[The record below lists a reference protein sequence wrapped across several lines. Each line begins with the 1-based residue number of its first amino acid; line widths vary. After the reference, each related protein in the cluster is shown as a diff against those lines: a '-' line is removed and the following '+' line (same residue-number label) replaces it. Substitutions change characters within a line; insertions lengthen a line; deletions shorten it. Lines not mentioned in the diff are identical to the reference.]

1 MQATTVQGGANATV
15 PEAPGAPA
23 PGAVVA
29 VGGAGGDPA
38 AVYQGFSA
46 QGKVLREQ
54 LEGALDERSEEIA
67 KLTNMSGNDFAE
79 ARAGVQA
86 RIARL
91 DKRIAGIEEQL
102 LQVDAQTAAAAGVP
116 GAVQPPPQYRGGDDD
131 EESFAAGMALAT
143 VFIVVFLFAR
153 RRWRRRRGYK
163 PPSATLQLPAEITT
177 RMERLE
183 NIAESTA
190 LEVER
195 IGEGQR
201 FVTKLLSEQQQKIPA
216 K

>member
-1 MQATTVQGGANATV
+1 MQATTGPGPGVIADVPAAPVAPIPGTAVGGGAN
-15 PEAPGAPA
+15 PS
-23 PGAVVA
+23 
-29 VGGAGGDPA
+29 
-38 AVYQGFSA
+38 AVYQGLKA
-46 QGKVLREQ
+46 QGRVLREQ

-67 KLTNMSGNDFAE
+67 KLTSMSGNDFAE

-102 LQVDAQTAAAAGVP
+102 QQVDAQTAAAAGVP
-116 GAVQPPPQYRGGDDD
+116 GAVQPIVEYRGGGGD
-131 EESFAAGMALAT
+131 EENFFGGMATAT
-143 VFIVVFLFAR
+143 LFIIVFLFAR
-153 RRWRRRRGYK
+153 SRWRRRRGYK
-163 PPSATLQLPAEITT
+163 PPGVSLQLPAEITS

-190 LEVER
+190 VEVER

-201 FVTKLLSEQQQKIPA
+201 FVTKLLSEQQQKVSV